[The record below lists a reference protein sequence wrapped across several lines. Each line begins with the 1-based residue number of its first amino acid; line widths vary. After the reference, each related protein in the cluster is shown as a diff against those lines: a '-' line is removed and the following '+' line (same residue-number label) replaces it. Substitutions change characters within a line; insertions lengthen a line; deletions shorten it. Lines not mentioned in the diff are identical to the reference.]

1 MSILK
6 AQQGSSLILM
16 AEVSLLIL
24 MAFLMAQQVSSLT
37 LMAQVSLL
45 ILMAFL
51 MAQLQ
56 MEEEKKGM

>member
-1 MSILK
+1 MSILM
-6 AQQGSSLILM
+6 AQQVQSMTLM
-16 AEVSLLIL
+16 AEVSPLIL

-37 LMAQVSLL
+37 LMAEVSLL

-56 MEEEKKGM
+56 MEEED